1 MRMYKQCFEY
11 DRNERTITL
20 LGKKYTV
27 GAGNGDNIEVY
38 TDKQSVYVYSEND
51 SLEYVGFEVFDR
63 ETTEQQN
70 EVFLQSGDSEDDITW
85 LLNGSRTPS
94 KIRFL
99 LQWCE

>member
-20 LGKKYTV
+20 LGKTYTV
-27 GAGNGDNIEVY
+27 GAGNDDNIEVY
-38 TDKQSVYVYSEND
+38 TDKKSVYVYSENS

-70 EVFLQSGDSEDDITW
+70 ELFLQSGDSEDDITW

-99 LQWCE
+99 MQWCE

>member
-1 MRMYKQCFEY
+1 VLADDLQ
-11 DRNERTITL
+11 
-20 LGKKYTV
+20 
-27 GAGNGDNIEVY
+27 VY

-70 EVFLQSGDSEDDITW
+70 ELFLQSGDSEDDITW

>member
-20 LGKKYTV
+20 LGKTYTV
-27 GAGNGDNIEVY
+27 GAGNDDNIEVY

-51 SLEYVGFEVFDR
+51 SLEYIGFEVFDR

-70 EVFLQSGDSEDDITW
+70 EVFLDSGSSEDVEW

-99 LQWCE
+99 LQWCD